1 MNTEVIQNEP
11 SFTEEEA
18 RKYKLSLRE
27 CILGDRHFYK
37 KVAAVVLPIIVQ
49 NTLSNIVSLLD
60 NVMVGQVG
68 TVPMSAVAIVNQLF
82 FVVYLCIWGSLSGA
96 GIYGTQYYGKG
107 DIDGMQTTIRF
118 KIVDIIFV
126 LTVAILVF
134 IFAGNALVKLY
145 ISSDTSP
152 EDAAET
158 LRLARQYML
167 IMLIGFIPFGFGQV
181 LAGTMRESGKTML
194 PMKAS
199 ITAMFV
205 NFVFNA
211 LLIFGLLGFPKLGV
225 CGAAVATVI
234 SRFVEFAIIA
244 FGAKN
249 KEKYPFFR
257 GVLKNFRIPKES
269 FIAIF
274 MKSLPLL
281 INECMWALGMA
292 VLLQCYSVRG
302 LAVIAAMNI
311 SNTIAQIFNEVF
323 ISLGNATSIICGQEL
338 GANRLV
344 EARRSSWRI
353 MSLSIVTCIGLGGI
367 LFMISSFIPHIYN
380 VEPEIKEMAS
390 DFIKVLGICMPI
402 NGFANIAYFTI
413 RSGGRVFITILFDS
427 CFTWVVSVPAA
438 YLLAHFTKIPVLEIY
453 LFVSL
458 LELGKCFVG
467 FMMVKKGIWVRNIVQ
482 NM

>member
-1 MNTEVIQNEP
+1 MNTEILKNEA
-11 SFTEEEA
+11 SLTEDEA
-18 RKYKLSLRE
+18 RKYKLKLRE
-27 CILGDRHFYK
+27 CVLGDRQFYRR
-37 KVAAVVLPIIVQ
+37 VTAVVIPMIVQ

-82 FVVYLCIWGSLSGA
+82 FVLYLCIWGSLSGA

-107 DIDGMQTTIRF
+107 DEEGMKITIRF
-118 KIVDIIFV
+118 KVVDIIFV

-145 ISSDTSP
+145 IAGDTTP

-158 LRLARQYML
+158 IRLARQYML
-167 IMLIGFIPFGFGQV
+167 IMLIGFIPFGAAQV
-181 LAGTMRESGKTML
+181 LAGTMRESGKTLL

-199 ITAMFV
+199 ITAMLV

-225 CGAAVATVI
+225 AGAAVATVI

-244 FGAKN
+244 VGAMN
-249 KEKYPFFR
+249 REKYPFFK
-257 GVLKNFRIPKES
+257 GVLKNFRIPRVN
-269 FIAIF
+269 FNAIF
-274 MKSLPLL
+274 MKSLPLM
-281 INECMWALGMA
+281 INECMWSLGMA

-311 SNTIAQIFNEVF
+311 GNTVAQIFNEVF
-323 ISLGNATSIICGQEL
+323 LSLGNATSIICGQEL

-353 MSLSIVTCIGLGGI
+353 VALSIVVTIILGGL
-367 LFMISSFIPHIYN
+367 LFVVAPFIPKIYN
-380 VEPEIKEMAS
+380 VEPEIKAMSS
-390 DFIKVLGICMPI
+390 DFIRVLAVCMPI
-402 NGFANIAYFTI
+402 NAVANILYFTI

-427 CFTWVVSVPAA
+427 FFTWLISVPVAFI
-438 YLLAHFTKIPVLEIY
+438 LAHFSALTVLTIY
-453 LFVSL
+453 IIVSL
-458 LELGKCFVG
+458 LELGKCLVG
-467 FMMVKKGIWVRNIVQ
+467 FIMSKKGIWVRNIVQ
-482 NM
+482 NV

>member
-1 MNTEVIQNEP
+1 MNAINNET
-11 SFTEEEA
+11 FLGEEEA
-18 RKYKLSLRE
+18 RKYKLNLRE
-27 CILGDRHFYK
+27 CLIGDRKFYRR
-37 KVAAVVLPIIVQ
+37 VTMVVLPMIIQ
-49 NTLSNIVSLLD
+49 NTLTNIVSLLD

-82 FVVYLCIWGSLSGA
+82 FVFYLCVWGSLSGA

-107 DIDGMQTTIRF
+107 DNEGMKITIRF
-118 KIVDIIFV
+118 KTADIIFV
-126 LTVAILVF
+126 VTAAVL
-134 IFAGNALVKLY
+134 IFVLAGNALVRLY
-145 ISSDTSP
+145 IASDTTP

-167 IMLIGFIPFGFGQV
+167 IMLIGFVPFGAGQV

-199 ITAMFV
+199 IAAMIV

-211 LLIFGLLGFPKLGV
+211 LLIFGLFGFPELGV
-225 CGAAVATVI
+225 AGAAVATVI
-234 SRFVEFAIIA
+234 SRFVEFTIIA
-244 FGAKN
+244 VGSLDR
-249 KEKYPFFR
+249 EKYPFFK
-257 GVLKNFRIPKES
+257 GVLKHFRIPRQN
-269 FIAIF
+269 FCAIF
-274 MKSLPLL
+274 MKSLPLM

-311 SNTIAQIFNEVF
+311 SNTISQIFNEVF
-323 ISLGNATSIICGQEL
+323 ISLGNSTAIICGQEL

-344 EARRSSWRI
+344 EARRCSWRI
-353 MSLSIVTCIGLGGI
+353 MSLSIAVCIGLGTI
-367 LFMISSFIPHIYN
+367 LFMLAPFIPHIYN
-380 VEPEIKEMAS
+380 VEPEIKKMAS
-390 DFIKVLGICMPI
+390 GFIRVLAVCMPV
-402 NGFANIAYFTI
+402 NAFANIAYFTI

-427 CFTWVVSVPAA
+427 CFTWLASVPAA
-438 YLLAHFTKIPVLEIY
+438 YVLAHFTTFPVLMIY

-467 FMMVKKGIWVRNIVQ
+467 FFMVKKGIWVRNIVE
-482 NM
+482 NL